1 MKKLIA
7 AAITLATA
15 FVTSLAAHGQDAP
28 LDPDTGLPLSPPFDF
43 PERGP
48 AAPFWAKRLTGYF
61 KTSDGI
67 RLRYSVLL
75 PKASGRF
82 PVILSINGY
91 DAGSI
96 GGTPYL
102 QYKTSM
108 SIELDRRLVDAGYAV
123 MGVNAAG
130 SGCSAGPLEYTRPQ
144 LGRHGAEA
152 VEFAASQAWSNAKV
166 GMVNWSYGGS
176 SQLATAQ
183 HRPPHLRAIVP
194 GMVLT
199 DFRDALMPGGVP
211 APGFI
216 TPLRGSMRAYWEKV
230 VAQTAREE
238 GDAACL
244 AQIPKNLAAED
255 TNSVMH
261 LFLSHPLRDERMK
274 SFDLA
279 PLDPARL
286 WSVQTNG
293 RHDMYLAADFQ
304 AMAVRFLDRF
314 VKGEN
319 NGFERDTPRT
329 TVWMESSEAGG
340 NALERRVSARARWV
354 VQRGSIRSDD
364 LAVKA
369 FHLGAGQTLA
379 DAPGSGAADS
389 FDYPG
394 AGVAVNDIAGRSFW
408 GPLPGDWK
416 TTGVAYTSPPL
427 DEDMMV
433 YGPGSADLWVT
444 AGAGDADLQVT
455 VTELRPD
462 GQEIYVQRGWL
473 RLSNRA
479 LDTAR
484 STPLLPVRLER
495 PEQPMPLLPGR
506 PVLAR
511 VEIHKMGHYFRAG
524 SRLRI
529 WIDTPAQTG
538 GLVFDTFTQKQRVHV
553 LHNARYDSVVRLGV
567 LKDVKGPA
575 GYPACGET
583 ILQPCRPDPL
593 AIR

>member
-230 VAQTAREE
+230 VAQTARKR
-238 GDAACL
+238 AMPPAWRRSRRTSR
-244 AQIPKNLAAED
+244 PK
-255 TNSVMH
+255 T
-261 LFLSHPLRDERMK
+261 R
-274 SFDLA
+274 
-279 PLDPARL
+279 
-286 WSVQTNG
+286 
-293 RHDMYLAADFQ
+293 
-304 AMAVRFLDRF
+304 
-314 VKGEN
+314 
-319 NGFERDTPRT
+319 TP
-329 TVWMESSEAGG
+329 
-340 NALERRVSARARWV
+340 
-354 VQRGSIRSDD
+354 
-364 LAVKA
+364 
-369 FHLGAGQTLA
+369 
-379 DAPGSGAADS
+379 
-389 FDYPG
+389 
-394 AGVAVNDIAGRSFW
+394 
-408 GPLPGDWK
+408 
-416 TTGVAYTSPPL
+416 
-427 DEDMMV
+427 
-433 YGPGSADLWVT
+433 
-444 AGAGDADLQVT
+444 
-455 VTELRPD
+455 
-462 GQEIYVQRGWL
+462 
-473 RLSNRA
+473 
-479 LDTAR
+479 
-484 STPLLPVRLER
+484 
-495 PEQPMPLLPGR
+495 
-506 PVLAR
+506 
-511 VEIHKMGHYFRAG
+511 
-524 SRLRI
+524 
-529 WIDTPAQTG
+529 
-538 GLVFDTFTQKQRVHV
+538 
-553 LHNARYDSVVRLGV
+553 
-567 LKDVKGPA
+567 
-575 GYPACGET
+575 
-583 ILQPCRPDPL
+583 
-593 AIR
+593 